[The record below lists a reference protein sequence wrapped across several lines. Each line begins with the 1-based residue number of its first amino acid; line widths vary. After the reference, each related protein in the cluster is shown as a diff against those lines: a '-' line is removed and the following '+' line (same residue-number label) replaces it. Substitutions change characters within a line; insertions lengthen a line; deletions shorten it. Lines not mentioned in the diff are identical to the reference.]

1 MTCRAAIALSGGES
15 LPSGA
20 RGRVSRSDD
29 GWLGGA
35 PSAGSWYVATVLR
48 VGLLG
53 LGDAGRHHAR
63 ALTGAHGA
71 GVLVWTAIGARD
83 VAKAEA
89 LRSELGL
96 PAETAI
102 VPADRMLDD
111 GSCDAVILATPDGLH
126 RDHAGRALAAGLH
139 VLVEKPLAVTSSHA
153 EELVQLARAR
163 GRVLTVGY
171 HLRHHA
177 GHQYIRG
184 RLDELIGR
192 VRSFH
197 ARWAWPDPATAG
209 WRAHGE
215 HARWWSLAALGTH
228 AIDLA
233 LWLVGEPVAEVAAV
247 REPASGIDRAAE
259 VSLRFAGGALAH
271 VSCAV
276 THRARP
282 AIAIAGDAGELEL
295 IGTLGARG
303 AGTLLH
309 IGHGELPFTAEDPY
323 ARQLRAF
330 VARCHGADP
339 PIDLHAVDNV
349 SILDR
354 IQGP

>member
-1 MTCRAAIALSGGES
+1 VI
-15 LPSGA
+15 
-20 RGRVSRSDD
+20 
-29 GWLGGA
+29 
-35 PSAGSWYVATVLR
+35 
-48 VGLLG
+48 
-53 LGDAGRHHAR
+53 
-63 ALTGAHGA
+63 
-71 GVLVWTAIGARD
+71 GVRD
-83 VAKAEA
+83 VVKGEA

-102 VPADRMLDD
+102 APGDRMLVD
-111 GSCDAVILATPDGLH
+111 GSCDAVIIATPDGLH
-126 RDHAGRALAAGLH
+126 HVHARRALAARLH
-139 VLVEKPLAVTSSHA
+139 VLVEKPLALTSSHA
-153 EELVQLARAR
+153 QELVDLARACD
-163 GRVLTVGY
+163 RVLAVGY

-177 GHQYIRG
+177 GHQCIRS
-184 RLDELIGR
+184 RLEELIGCI
-192 VRSFH
+192 RSLH
-197 ARWAWPDPATAG
+197 ARWAWPDPATDG
-209 WRAHGE
+209 WRARGD

-233 LWLVGEPVAEVAAV
+233 LWLVEDSVVEVAAV
-247 REPASGIDRAAE
+247 REPASGVDRAAE

-282 AIAIAGDAGELEL
+282 AIAIAGDDGELEL

-303 AGTLLH
+303 TGTILH
-309 IGHGELPFTAEDPY
+309 IGHGEIPFTAEDPY
-323 ARQLRAF
+323 ARQLAAF